1 MALSFFAALACG
13 ILSGLGVGGGSLL
26 MVWMTGVLCLEQR
39 TAQGINLLYFLP
51 TAAASLFFHGKNHL
65 LDKNIA
71 LHTIPWG
78 CLFAILGALLA
89 MKLDNTLLR
98 KGFGVFLFYVAF
110 IELKKAFSSMK

>member
-1 MALSFFAALACG
+1 MALNFLAAFVCG

-51 TAAASLFFHGKNHL
+51 TAAASLFFHGKNQL

-71 LHTIPWG
+71 MHTIPWG

-89 MKLDNTLLR
+89 MKLDNGLLK
-98 KGFGVFLFYVAF
+98 KGFGLFLLYVAF
-110 IELKKAFSSMK
+110 TELKKAFCKAQ

>member
-26 MVWMTGVLCLEQR
+26 MGWMTGVLCLEQR